1 MFSIMAMD
9 KTFLIAFG
17 IIIGIYI
24 LYKFLFGKSQLDEEF
39 EQTYNKVLTSDEY
52 KVKGQYDK

>member
-24 LYKFLFGKSQLDEEF
+24 LYKLLFGKSQLDEEF
-39 EQTYNKVLTSDEY
+39 DQAYDKILTSDEY